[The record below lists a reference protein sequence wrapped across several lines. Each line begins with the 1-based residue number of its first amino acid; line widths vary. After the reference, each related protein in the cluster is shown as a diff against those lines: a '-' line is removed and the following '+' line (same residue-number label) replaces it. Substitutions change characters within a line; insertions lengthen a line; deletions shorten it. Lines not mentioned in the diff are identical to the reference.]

1 MKLNPEFGLDV
12 LHNASVH
19 VRHQWK
25 IGMNRE
31 EAQANLNARAI
42 LFNASNQILR
52 EHGLGISREEVEG
65 AAIIER
71 ESSKSQNLLPRRA
84 C

>member
-1 MKLNPEFGLDV
+1 VTLNPEFGLDM
-12 LHNASVH
+12 LHNASGH
-19 VRHQWK
+19 IRHQWK

-31 EAQANLNARAI
+31 EAKANLDARAV
-42 LFNASNQILR
+42 LFNCSNRILT

-71 ESSKSQNLLPRRA
+71 ES
-84 C
+84 CI